1 MRNERKLN
9 KIYLRMLADILAVA
23 IMCAGTGMSGLATE
37 ITTVEQT
44 TSGAS
49 AEAVTN
55 ESSTGSSESD
65 GPGSGSLE
73 GELAGESTEGAEET
87 TASGENQ
94 TDATESGESTTG
106 TEADTSGSGDLATEA
121 STEAPTDAPTE
132 APTDAPT
139 EAPTDAPTEPP
150 TEEVYVERSA
160 IISSDGTP
168 VNVRTGPGTSFG
180 YVSGSL
186 PDKTL
191 VTIIGEEIATDGAKW
206 YQIRY
211 TYNGKLLEGYMH
223 STYLIYDSYIGIPQ
237 DKLPSF
243 QELLKD
249 FPESY
254 HEQLLALYDMYPNWK
269 FVAVK
274 TGLDWYDSLGVQSE
288 NWKSLVSMTAIS
300 SWKSTLDTAY
310 DWNTST
316 WYGLD
321 GPKWAMASRGIVAHY
336 MDPRNYLNGSMIFAF
351 ITHAYEPGV
360 QTIEGVRAIMAGTF
374 MEKDFVD
381 EDGKTYSYAEVLME
395 VAEQCQVSPYVLAA
409 SIRLEIGM
417 EGTSA
422 SISGKEVG
430 YEGLYNYFNVQAF
443 AEGDLSPNQRGLWW
457 AGGEGKG
464 NTSYGRPWN
473 SRYKAILGG
482 ATYYANNYV
491 KRGQNTL
498 YLKRFNVTP
507 NNTYNH
513 QYMTAIHGA
522 ASEAHA
528 YARAYNAESK
538 QQNLVFYIPVYE
550 NMPAEPCP
558 KPTKT
563 GSPNNKLHAI
573 SVGGNPISEF
583 HMNTNSYTV
592 NVDALTDKINLG
604 AIPKDSTA
612 VITGVGEVS
621 VEIGENV
628 YTLLVTAQNG
638 DERTYTVTVKR
649 PEDSA
654 LGNLGFSVGALE
666 PAFDPNVFDYKLMI
680 PTERADIAV
689 TAAPRH
695 PEATMEIIG
704 GGAGQGNGSEIVI
717 KVTARDG
724 QTVSEYKVAVEY
736 VDPNAKP
743 VLGSENFTIGENK
756 HITGINGY
764 PLTTVAFM
772 EKLTIADGTYKI
784 YGPDGETVLADN
796 ANIGTGTVVKLYDRY
811 GEVSDTYTVV
821 IYGDVNGDGDIG
833 DIDFLRILKHI
844 MDYTKL
850 EGLDAIAA
858 DINRNGEVDDIDFLR
873 ILKHIM
879 GYENGTIVQ

>member
-9 KIYLRMLADILAVA
+9 KKYLRMLSCLLAVV
-23 IMCAGTGMSGLATE
+23 ILCSGTGISGLATE
-37 ITTVEQT
+37 IATQEQT
-44 TSGAS
+44 TAGATS
-49 AEAVTN
+49 EESTETVTN
-55 ESSTGSSESD
+55 ESSTVAPESD

-73 GELAGESTEGAEET
+73 GELAGESTEGAEGT
-87 TASGENQ
+87 TASGEINTTENGESTTVAG
-94 TDATESGESTTG
+94 TDATESGESATG
-106 TEADTSGSGDLATEA
+106 TEADTTGSGGTTTEA
-121 STEAPTDAPTE
+121 STDAPTE
-132 APTDAPT
+132 A
-139 EAPTDAPTEPP
+139 P

-180 YVSGSL
+180 FVSDSL

-206 YQIRY
+206 YKIRY

-223 STYLIYDSYIGIPQ
+223 STYLIYDSYIGIPPE
-237 DKLPSF
+237 KLPSF
-243 QELLKD
+243 QELLKE

-254 HEQLLALYDMYPNWK
+254 HDKLLALYDMYPNWK

-274 TGLDWYDSLGVQSE
+274 TGLDWYDSLDEQSE
-288 NWKSLVSMTAIS
+288 NWKSLVYIGAIS
-300 SWKSTLDTAY
+300 SWKSTIDAAY

-336 MDPRNYLNGSMIFAF
+336 MDPRNYLDSSMIFAF
-351 ITHAYEPGV
+351 ITHSYEPEV
-360 QTIEGVRAIMAGTF
+360 QTIEGVKAIMAGTF
-374 MEKDFVD
+374 MAEDFVD
-381 EDGKTYSYAEVLME
+381 EDGQTYSYAEVLME
-395 VAEQCQVSPYVLAA
+395 VAEICQVSPYVLAA
-409 SIRLEIGM
+409 SIRLEIGTA
-417 EGTSA
+417 GTSA
-422 SISGKEVG
+422 SISGKEPG

-443 AEGDLSPNQRGLWW
+443 AEDGLTPNQRGLWW

-482 ATYYANNYV
+482 AMYYAQNYV
-491 KRGQNTL
+491 ARGQNTL

-507 NNTYNH
+507 NNTYKH
-513 QYMTAIHGA
+513 QYMTNIQGA

-550 NMPAEPCP
+550 NMPDEPCP

-573 SVGGNPISEF
+573 SVSGNPISEF

-604 AIPKDSTA
+604 ALPKDSIA
-612 VITGVGEVS
+612 VITGIGEHT

-654 LGNLGFSVGALE
+654 LGNLELSVGRLE

-680 PTERADIAV
+680 PTEQADVVV
-689 TAAPRH
+689 TAVPRH
-695 PEATMEIIG
+695 PEATREIIG

-724 QTVSEYKVAVEY
+724 QTVSEYKIMVEY

-756 HITGINGY
+756 HITGINEY
-764 PLTTVAFM
+764 PLTKAAFM
-772 EKLTIADGTYKI
+772 EKLTIADGTYEI
-784 YGPDGETVLADN
+784 YGSDGETVLADT
-796 ANIGTGTVVKLYDRY
+796 ANIGTGAVVKLYDRY

-821 IYGDVNGDGDIG
+821 IYGDVSGDGKINALDL
-833 DIDFLRILKHI
+833 LRMQKQLQKIVSLSGAYYEALDVSHDGKINALDLLKLQKHL
-844 MDYTKL
+844 MKL
-850 EGLDAIAA
+850 S
-858 DINRNGEVDDIDFLR
+858 EV
-873 ILKHIM
+873 
-879 GYENGTIVQ
+879 QQ

>member
-9 KIYLRMLADILAVA
+9 KIYLRMLAGLLAVV
-23 IMCAGTGMSGLATE
+23 IVCSGMVSRSLATE
-37 ITTVEQT
+37 GTTADGSTEG
-44 TSGAS
+44 SGTEDS
-49 AEAVTN
+49 TE
-55 ESSTGSSESD
+55 ESSTDTSE
-65 GPGSGSLE
+65 
-73 GELAGESTEGAEET
+73 TEDPT
-87 TASGENQ
+87 T
-94 TDATESGESTTG
+94 ESTT
-106 TEADTSGSGDLATEA
+106 
-121 STEAPTDAPTE
+121 DAPETE
-132 APTDAPT
+132 DPTT
-139 EAPTDAPTEPP
+139 PP
-150 TEEVYVERSA
+150 TEDEEPEEKPYVERSA

-168 VNVRTGPGTSFG
+168 INVRTGPGTSYG

-191 VTIIGEEIATDGAKW
+191 VTIIGEEMATDGAKW
-206 YQIRY
+206 YKIRY
-211 TYNGKLLEGYMH
+211 TYNGNVLEGYMH

-274 TGLDWYDSLGVQSE
+274 TGLDWYDSLNVQSE
-288 NWKSLVSMTAIS
+288 NWKSLVSMSAIS

-360 QTIEGVRAIMAGTF
+360 QTIEGVRSIMAGTF
-374 MEKDFVD
+374 MEDDFVD
-381 EDGKTYSYAEVLME
+381 EDGQTYSYAEVLME

-409 SIRLEIGM
+409 SIRLEIGT

-464 NTSYGRPWN
+464 NTSYGRPWD

-482 ATYYANNYV
+482 ATYYAENYV

-550 NMPAEPCP
+550 NMPDEPCP

-573 SVGGNPISEF
+573 SVSGNPISEF

-604 AIPKDSTA
+604 ALPKDSTA
-612 VITGVGEVS
+612 VITGTGEHS

-628 YTLLVTAQNG
+628 YTLLVKAQNG

-654 LGNLGFSVGALE
+654 LGSLGLSVGALE

-680 PTERADIAV
+680 PTEQADVVV

-695 PEATMEIIG
+695 PEATMEIVG
-704 GGAGQGNGSEIVI
+704 GGAGQSNGNEIVI

-724 QTVSEYKVAVEY
+724 QTVSEYRITVEY

-743 VLGSENFTIGENK
+743 VLGSDNFSIGENK
-756 HITGINGY
+756 YITGINGY
-764 PLTTVAFM
+764 PLTKAAFM

-796 ANIGTGTVVKLYDRY
+796 ANIGTGTVIKLYDRY
-811 GEVSDTYTVV
+811 GELSDTYTVV
-821 IYGDVNGDGDIG
+821 IYGDVSGDGKIG
-833 DIDFLRILKHI
+833 TMDLMMVRQFLKNKMELTGIYHVAGDTSKDGSIGTMDLMMVRQHLKGR
-844 MDYTKL
+844 L
-850 EGLDAIAA
+850 EL
-858 DINRNGEVDDIDFLR
+858 E
-873 ILKHIM
+873 
-879 GYENGTIVQ
+879 Q